1 VTTESKKI
9 PFEVEISRVIE
20 LLATQIYQSPL
31 ALLRENTQ
39 NAFDAVLIRRS
50 LGLSFEPRIDVN
62 IWPNSISVIDNGVG
76 MTPAELEAN
85 YWRAGSSGKN
95 TPEAR
100 AAGVVGTFGIGAM
113 ANFGIAESLAIET
126 ESAREP
132 MRTRSEVSRA
142 ELSTSEEC
150 ITLQPLEPTGSPGT
164 KVTATLEPGSTLTV
178 EEAVQYITQFV
189 EFVDDPVYV
198 NGSLVSGRTP
208 RDVLPSERAAWK
220 EQRSG
225 VELAGLVT
233 ADVEVL
239 GLANGE
245 LRVVLDGI
253 ETLPSLGRP
262 GRAVLIQGTS
272 AIRTLR
278 NGFGLATVSVP
289 SLYRF
294 GGVVDLPALQPTAG
308 REALEV
314 KSNDFL
320 QRLFAAIDEVIS
332 EIASVHEE
340 TLENQAFLSWVVRGG
355 RYHLCGGL
363 QVSVEP
369 GQQQRRLADLSNLA
383 QPLRYY
389 GGSDQQLIQA
399 YASEDHPLVV
409 VSRRSPRRDCE
420 LGYLRQAGA
429 EQVSDQPTILEL
441 IDGARVS
448 VELGAIAV
456 RITRVLAEDYFAE
469 VTVRFAR
476 MSHGVPLLVDR
487 NQVPPTLLID
497 PEAGSLAPLAE
508 LYRNDFVTFGPFVK
522 DFVRAHVFP
531 KVKELVP
538 SSTREGAEAFLR
550 RLRGRRELFE
560 IDWTDREDL
569 EAIWEKYAQGEINL
583 TEAAQRS
590 RAAPRRSVVVVRQ
603 DQAATIDSVVPAL
616 EDSNPDAAENGGDEF
631 GPLPPVDRRE
641 APTDALV
648 LTGDQTL
655 NGYSCFLAL
664 SDRAQKESGEFF
676 FQPHTTSIVWGGQ
689 KILFVFQHHSGRFG
703 LYYDVQC
710 PRLVADKSGGRP
722 FRTSTL
728 LLKNRVFIP
737 VPAELAHSVV
747 PGEGERI
754 RLDVRCDVLYLD
766 AGEGDK

>member
-1 VTTESKKI
+1 MSAETRRI

-50 LGLSFEPRIDVN
+50 IDSSFEARIDVG
-62 IWPNSISVIDNGVG
+62 ISPNSIVVIDNGVG
-76 MTPAELEAN
+76 MTPAELESN
-85 YWRAGSSGKN
+85 YWKAGSSGKN

-126 ESAREP
+126 ESARQLS
-132 MRTRSEVSRA
+132 RTRSEVSRA

-150 ITLQPLEPTGSPGT
+150 ITLDSLEPTGSPGT
-164 KVTATLEPGSTLTV
+164 KVTANLETGSSLAV
-178 EEAVQYITQFV
+178 DEAVRYIAQFV
-189 EFVDDPVYV
+189 EFVDIPVYV
-198 NGSLVSGRTP
+198 NGTLVSGRTT
-208 RDVLPSERAAWK
+208 RDVLPSERAAWQ
-220 EQRSG
+220 EQRSD
-225 VELAGLVT
+225 VDLAGLAT
-233 ADVEVL
+233 ADVEVR

-245 LRVVLDGI
+245 LRVVLDAI
-253 ETLPSLGRP
+253 STLPSSGRP

-272 AIRTLR
+272 AVRTLR
-278 NGFGLATVSVP
+278 SGFGLATISVP
-289 SLYRF
+289 SLYQF
-294 GGVVDLPALQPTAG
+294 GGIVDLPALQPTAG

-314 KSNDFL
+314 RSNDL
-320 QRLFAAIDEVIS
+320 LHRLFAALDEVIS
-332 EIASVHEE
+332 EIASTHEE
-340 TLENQAFLSWVVRGG
+340 TLDNQAFLSWVVRGN
-355 RYHLCGGL
+355 RYQLCDGL

-369 GQQQRRLADLSNLA
+369 GSQQRRLADISQLA
-383 QPLRYY
+383 QPIRYY
-389 GGSDQQLIQA
+389 GGSDPQIIQA

-420 LGYLRQAGA
+420 LGYLVQAEA
-429 EQVSDQPTILEL
+429 EQVSDQPTILEY
-441 IDGARVS
+441 IEGPSIS
-448 VELGAIAV
+448 VEMGAVAF
-456 RITRVLAEDYFAE
+456 RITRVLADDYFVE
-469 VTVRFAR
+469 VAVRFAR
-476 MSHGVPLLVDR
+476 MSHGVSLLIDR
-487 NQVPPTLLID
+487 SKVPPELLID
-497 PEAGSLAPLAE
+497 PNSSALGPLVE
-508 LYRNDFVTFGPFVK
+508 LYRTDFLTFGPFVK

-531 KVKELVP
+531 RVSDLVP

-583 TEAAQRS
+583 SEAAQRS
-590 RAAPRRSVVVVRQ
+590 RVAPRRSVVVVRQ
-603 DQAATIDSVVPAL
+603 DQAATIASVVPAI
-616 EDSNPDAAENGGDEF
+616 EDSNPDVGEDGGDEF

-641 APTDALV
+641 ASTDALV
-648 LTGDQTL
+648 LTGDQSL

-664 SDRAQKESGEFF
+664 SDRAQKETGEFF

-703 LYYDVQC
+703 VYYDVQC
-710 PRLVADKSGGRP
+710 PGLVADESGGRP

-737 VPAELAHSVV
+737 IPAELARSVV
-747 PGEGERI
+747 PSEGEHI
-754 RLDVRCDVLYLD
+754 RLDVRCDVLYLES
-766 AGEGDK
+766 GGGN